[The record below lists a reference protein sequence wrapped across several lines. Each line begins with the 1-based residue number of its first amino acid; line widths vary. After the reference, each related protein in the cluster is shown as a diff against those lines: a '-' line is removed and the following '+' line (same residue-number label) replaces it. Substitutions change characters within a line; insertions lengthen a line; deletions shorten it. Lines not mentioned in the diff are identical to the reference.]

1 MARRRRGRRLGI
13 GLAIAALGACEQIE
27 KLQDRSRDLTPYEA
41 YQENL
46 AAAGLAETAL
56 ALDWAAAGRE
66 AVEEPIAVDLP
77 FEEEGYI
84 TAEDPLAVGYRVHI
98 PRGQKLTFV
107 VHLDTEEGTRL
118 FVDLFRV
125 PNDEEED
132 PLRPV
137 LSSDSVGGIFE
148 HEDPWRAGDYILRL
162 QPELL
167 RGGTY
172 RVILT
177 QEAQFGFPV
186 EGYRMP
192 SIQSFFGAP
201 RDGGRRVHHGVDI
214 FARRGTP
221 VLAATAGTTYRVN
234 DTRIGG
240 KVVWVR
246 DDDRNARFYYAHLD
260 SQYVG
265 NGVRVEVGD
274 TLGFVGNTGNA
285 RTTPPHLHFGV
296 YRRPGGPFDPFP
308 FLDPPR
314 GELPELTADLSRL
327 GERVQ
332 VRNEGIR
339 LRASPGMRADVLME
353 LDAEATL
360 RVLGAS
366 GEWYRVRLPDG
377 QGGYVAAR
385 LTEPDVAVADG
396 EGGAGGGS
404 EDRDGGGPAG
414 AGGAPGAGGGRG
426 DP

>member
-1 MARRRRGRRLGI
+1 MARLRRRFGI
-13 GLAIAALGACEQIE
+13 LLAIAALGTCEQAE
-27 KLQDRSRDLTPYEA
+27 KLEDRFRDLTPYEA
-41 YQENL
+41 YQERL
-46 AAAGLAETAL
+46 AAAGLDSTAL

-66 AVEEPIAVDLP
+66 AVEGPITVDLP

-84 TAEDPLAVGYRVHI
+84 TAEDPAAVGYRVHI
-98 PRGQKLTFV
+98 PRGRKLTFGIY
-107 VHLDTEEGTRL
+107 LETEEGTRL

-125 PNDEEED
+125 PNDEDD

-137 LSSDSVGGIFE
+137 FSSDSVGGIFE

-172 RVILT
+172 RVVLT
-177 QEAQFGFPV
+177 QEAQFAFPV
-186 EGYRMP
+186 EGSSM
-192 SIQSFFGAP
+192 SAILSVFGAP

-221 VLAATAGTTYRVN
+221 VLAATAGTTYRVG
-234 DTRIGG
+234 DTSIGG

-246 DDDRNARFYYAHLD
+246 DEEREARFYYAHLD

-274 TLGFVGNTGNA
+274 TIGFVGNTGNA
-285 RTTPPHLHFGV
+285 RTTHPHLHFGV
-296 YRRPGGPFDPFP
+296 YRRPGGPFDPYP

-314 GELPELTADLSRL
+314 RSLSEMTADLALL
-327 GERVQ
+327 GTWVQ
-332 VRNEGIR
+332 PGNEGIR

-353 LDAEATL
+353 LDTGASL

-366 GEWYRVRLPDG
+366 GDWFRVRLPDG

-385 LTEPDVAVADG
+385 LMEAEAAVA
-396 EGGAGGGS
+396 E
-404 EDRDGGGPAG
+404 DGG
-414 AGGAPGAGGGRG
+414 GGAPGS
-426 DP
+426 

>member
-1 MARRRRGRRLGI
+1 MARLRRRFGI
-13 GLAIAALGACEQIE
+13 LLAIAALGTCEQAE
-27 KLQDRSRDLTPYEA
+27 KLEDRFRDLTPYEA
-41 YQENL
+41 YQERL
-46 AAAGLAETAL
+46 AAAGLDSTAL

-66 AVEEPIAVDLP
+66 AVEGPIAVDLP

-84 TAEDPLAVGYRVHI
+84 PAEDPAAVGYRVHI
-98 PRGQKLTFV
+98 PRGRKLTFGIY
-107 VHLDTEEGTRL
+107 LETEEGTRL

-125 PNDEEED
+125 PNDEDD

-137 LSSDSVGGIFE
+137 FSSDSVGGIFE

-172 RVILT
+172 RVVLT
-177 QEAQFGFPV
+177 QEAQFAFPV
-186 EGYRMP
+186 EGYGMRAV
-192 SIQSFFGAP
+192 QSLFGAP
-201 RDGGRRVHHGVDI
+201 RDGGRREHHGVDV
-214 FARRGTP
+214 FAPRGTP

-234 DTRIGG
+234 DTRVGG

-246 DDDRNARFYYAHLD
+246 DEDRDARFYYAHLD

-265 NGVRVEVGD
+265 NGVRVEPGD
-274 TLGFVGNTGNA
+274 TIGFVGNTGNA

-296 YRRPGGPFDPFP
+296 YRRPGGPFDPYP

-314 GELPELTADLSRL
+314 GSVSEMTADLALL
-327 GERVQ
+327 GTWVQ
-332 VRNEGIR
+332 PGNEGIR

-353 LDAEATL
+353 LDTGASV

-366 GEWYRVRLPDG
+366 GDWFRVRLPDG

-385 LTEPDVAVADG
+385 LMEAEAAVA
-396 EGGAGGGS
+396 E
-404 EDRDGGGPAG
+404 DGG
-414 AGGAPGAGGGRG
+414 GGAPGS
-426 DP
+426 

>member
-1 MARRRRGRRLGI
+1 MARRRRRFGI
-13 GLAIAALGACEQIE
+13 LLAIAGLGACEQAE
-27 KLQDRSRDLTPYEA
+27 KLEDRFRDLTPREA
-41 YQENL
+41 YQEKL
-46 AAAGLAETAL
+46 VAAGLDSTAL
-56 ALDWAAAGRE
+56 GRDWAAAGRE
-66 AVEEPIAVDLP
+66 AVEEPVAVDLP

-84 TAEDPLAVGYRVHI
+84 TSEDPGAVGYRVHI
-98 PRGQKLTFV
+98 PRGRKLTFGV
-107 VHLDTEEGTRL
+107 YLATDEGTRL

-125 PNDEEED
+125 PDDEDD

-137 LSSDSVGGIFE
+137 FSSDSVGGIFE
-148 HEDPWRAGDYILRL
+148 HEDPWREGDYILRL

-172 RVILT
+172 RVVLT
-177 QEAQFGFPV
+177 QEAQFAFPV
-186 EGYRMP
+186 EGYSMP

-201 RDGGRRVHHGVDI
+201 RDGGRRQHHGVDI

-246 DDDRNARFYYAHLD
+246 DEQRDARFYYAHLD

-265 NGVRVEVGD
+265 NGVRVEAGD

-296 YRRPGGPFDPFP
+296 YRRPGGAFDPFP
-308 FLDPPR
+308 FLDSPR
-314 GELPELTADLSRL
+314 GSLPEMTADLALL
-327 GERVQ
+327 GAWVQ
-332 VRNEGIR
+332 PGNEGIR
-339 LRASPGMRADVLME
+339 LRAAPGMRADVLME
-353 LDAEATL
+353 LDAGASL

-366 GEWYRVRLPDG
+366 GDWFRVRLPDG

-385 LTEPDVAVADG
+385 LMDAEVAVADD
-396 EGGAGGGS
+396 GG
-404 EDRDGGGPAG
+404 DDGGGDDP
-414 AGGAPGAGGGRG
+414 GG
-426 DP
+426 

>member
-1 MARRRRGRRLGI
+1 MARLRRRFGI
-13 GLAIAALGACEQIE
+13 LLAIAALGACEQAE
-27 KLQDRSRDLTPYEA
+27 KLEDRFRDLTPYEA
-41 YQENL
+41 YQERL
-46 AAAGLAETAL
+46 AAAGLDSTAL
-56 ALDWAAAGRE
+56 ALDWAAAGLE

-84 TAEDPLAVGYRVHI
+84 TAEDPAAVGYRVHI
-98 PRGQKLTFV
+98 PRGRKLTFGIY
-107 VHLDTEEGTRL
+107 LETEEGTRL

-125 PNDEEED
+125 PNDEDD

-137 LSSDSVGGIFE
+137 FSSDSVGGIFE

-172 RVILT
+172 RVVLT
-177 QEAQFGFPV
+177 QEAQFAFPV
-186 EGYRMP
+186 EGSSM
-192 SIQSFFGAP
+192 SAILSVFGAP

-221 VLAATAGTTYRVN
+221 VLAATAGTTYRVG
-234 DTRIGG
+234 DTSIGG

-246 DDDRNARFYYAHLD
+246 DEEREARFYYAHLD

-274 TLGFVGNTGNA
+274 TIGFVGNTGNA
-285 RTTPPHLHFGV
+285 RTTHPHLHFGV
-296 YRRPGGPFDPFP
+296 YRRPGGPFDPYP

-314 GELPELTADLSRL
+314 RGLSEMTADLALL
-327 GERVQ
+327 GTWVQ
-332 VRNEGIR
+332 PGNEGIR

-353 LDAEATL
+353 LDTGASV

-366 GEWYRVRLPDG
+366 GDWFRVRLPDG

-385 LTEPDVAVADG
+385 LMEAEAAVA
-396 EGGAGGGS
+396 E
-404 EDRDGGGPAG
+404 DGG
-414 AGGAPGAGGGRG
+414 GGAPGS
-426 DP
+426 